1 MMTAGLLL
9 FVPSLRPRRIY
20 VSSFTYICLA
30 PYVYTSRPRRLYV
43 SASSTAGTRQFHW
56 WKSGIPPLEL
66 GNSTAGT
73 RIYSI
78 FFSST
83 QRRRGAETRFLRVR
97 KAYPLTLSRE
107 CAGAHKRRKRQGLC
121 SAEYAEFF
129 LQAGI
134 QINTQ
139 PVGLCDLPITACVA
153 L

>member
-1 MMTAGLLL
+1 MNLWRISKIAALPDEGRAAPFRPVASPATTGHRGRHDR
-9 FVPSLRPRRIY
+9 SSRPRRIY
-20 VSSFTYICLA
+20 ISPLTSICL
-30 PYVYTSRPRRLYV
+30 REFHRWN
-43 SASSTAGTRQFHW
+43 SSV
-56 WKSGIPPLEL
+56 PLLEL
-66 GNSTAGT
+66 EF
-73 RIYSI
+73 IVY

-97 KAYPLTLSRE
+97 KACPLTLSRE